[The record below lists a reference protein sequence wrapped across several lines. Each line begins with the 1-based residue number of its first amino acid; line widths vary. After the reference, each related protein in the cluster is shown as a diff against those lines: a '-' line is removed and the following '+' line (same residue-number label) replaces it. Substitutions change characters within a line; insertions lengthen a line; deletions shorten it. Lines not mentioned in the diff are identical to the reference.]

1 VDDPI
6 IREAKADVED
16 TIGQE
21 LGEQVDAIGLAEDI
35 VENLIKQGFII
46 GRPYGDQELFDG
58 DIVMVRVKTRA

>member
-1 VDDPI
+1 MDDPI